1 MGGIRAVRRN
11 MLLTGI
17 GAAAFL
23 GELVF
28 LKKMDLTLQQEVIL
42 FAATYMIIAAGVV
55 EFFSQTAARRSNSS
69 SIFFIM
75 ISISFISVSLSFT
88 LILFVNTFLTFH
100 RKGSAASMDFHFAS
114 LPPDIFLFFLI

>member
-42 FAATYMIIAAGVV
+42 FAAKRLCGVFV
-55 EFFSQTAARRSNSS
+55 RSG
-69 SIFFIM
+69 
-75 ISISFISVSLSFT
+75 
-88 LILFVNTFLTFH
+88 FL
-100 RKGSAASMDFHFAS
+100 MN
-114 LPPDIFLFFLI
+114 IC

>member
-1 MGGIRAVRRN
+1 

-55 EFFSQTAARRSNSS
+55 EKTVRSFCKSG
-69 SIFFIM
+69 F
-75 ISISFISVSLSFT
+75 
-88 LILFVNTFLTFH
+88 
-100 RKGSAASMDFHFAS
+100 
-114 LPPDIFLFFLI
+114 